1 MRKLITFALV
11 WFIFVVWGIELG
23 VAWVFKSITGS
34 WISQSSS
41 VYLSKVWTINCLRLL
56 AVIALLRWLGLSFG
70 DLTRGSFGTRELRL
84 SLLVVFAVLLVEV
97 AYYLKS
103 YSPQILREFHY
114 HLGIS
119 QSTWLA
125 LASLA
130 SEYVYYTLEILAVN
144 LLYRGALKLGNER
157 FAVLL
162 PTVLWGSAHALNV
175 IVMPPIEAL
184 LLAVYM
190 TVFAFLIYNATQ
202 KTRSLKVPIFI
213 WLVSMAL

>member
-1 MRKLITFALV
+1 MKKLLTFALM
-11 WFIFVVWGIELG
+11 WFVFVVWGLELG
-23 VAWVFKSITGS
+23 VVWVFKSITGS
-34 WISQSSS
+34 WISQSSL

-56 AVIALLRWLGLSFG
+56 AVIALLRWLGLSFR
-70 DLTRGSFGTRELRL
+70 DLTEGSFGTRELRL

-97 AYYLKS
+97 IYLES

-114 HLGIS
+114 HLRIS

-144 LLYRGALKLGNER
+144 LLYVGALRLGNQR
-157 FAVLL
+157 LAVLL
-162 PTVLWGSAHALNV
+162 PTVLWGSAHALNIV
-175 IVMPPIEAL
+175 VMPAIEAL

-190 TVFAFLIYNATQ
+190 TVFAFLIYTTTQ
-202 KTRSLKVPIFI
+202 KTGSLKVPIFI